1 MSPVPATKC
10 ADVVTSNYIGFM
22 KAIGVRELKAHL
34 SRVLRDVGTGEA
46 YLVTD
51 RGRVIA
57 ELRRP
62 GHEHAAASPED
73 RALARLAAAGALRV
87 AERPPPVY
95 RESPIVSK
103 GEGLSTSLLEADRG
117 T

>member
-1 MSPVPATKC
+1 MR
-10 ADVVTSNYIGFM
+10 
-22 KAIGVRELKAHL
+22 AIGIRELKAHL
-34 SRVLRDVGTGEA
+34 SRVLRDVATGEA

-62 GHEHAAASPED
+62 GGSDLSSTDED
-73 RALARLAAAGALRV
+73 RALSRLASSGVLRL
-87 AERPPPVY
+87 AERPKQAY
-95 RESPIVSK
+95 QRSPIKSK
-103 GEGLSTSLLEADRG
+103 GPGLAQALLDADRG